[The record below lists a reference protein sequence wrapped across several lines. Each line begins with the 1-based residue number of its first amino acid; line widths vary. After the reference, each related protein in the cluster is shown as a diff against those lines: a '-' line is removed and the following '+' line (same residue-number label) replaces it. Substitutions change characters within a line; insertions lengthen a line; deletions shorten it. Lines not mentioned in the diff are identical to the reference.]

1 MTGRIGTIAHVM
13 PRLRPA
19 AAVALLLAACG
30 LAPGAFAQTPP
41 TPPQPAPPGATP
53 PGSTGRP
60 LVQIVVRAQGTGDRF
75 PSTYSLLCEEG
86 RFCTAVFDV
95 ARRRAEGATGNPPPP
110 SRIEIGIWSRP
121 EGEVMLVPVTGTTK
135 LMLNCRPS
143 QMISTKG
150 RSEAP
155 RVRYSVHEPDPGC
168 DGATARAPAEK
179 AIAAIEVVVRPAAL
193 VRGQRT

>member
-1 MTGRIGTIAHVM
+1 MSGWVGKVGRSGK
-13 PRLRPA
+13 PA
-19 AAVALLLAACG
+19 RTRGARWGMVFVASACLAQEAG
-30 LAPGAFAQTPP
+30 AQTPP
-41 TPPQPAPPGATP
+41 SEPTPPATA
-53 PGSTGRP
+53 GKP
-60 LVQIVVRAQGTGDRF
+60 LVQVVVRAQGTGDRF

-95 ARRRAEGATGNPPPP
+95 ARRRADGATGNPPPP
-110 SRIEIGIWSRP
+110 TRIEIGIWSRP
-121 EGEVMLVPVTGTTK
+121 DGEVMLVPVTGTNK

-143 QMISTKG
+143 QAIATKG

-168 DGATARAPAEK
+168 DGPTARAAAEK
-179 AIAAIEVVVRPAAL
+179 AIAAIEVVVRPASL

>member
-1 MTGRIGTIAHVM
+1 MSGRVGKVGRFGMNASIRGVCRGTVILASVCLAQASGAQA
-13 PRLRPA
+13 PPA
-19 AAVALLLAACG
+19 G
-30 LAPGAFAQTPP
+30 PH
-41 TPPQPAPPGATP
+41 PPGAT
-53 PGSTGRP
+53 GKP

-75 PSTYSLLCEEG
+75 PSTYSVLCEEG

-110 SRIEIGIWSRP
+110 TRIEIGIWSRP
-121 EGEVMLVPVTGTTK
+121 EGEVMLVPVSATNK

-143 QMISTKG
+143 QAVVTKG

-168 DGATARAPAEK
+168 DGPTARAAAEK

>member
-1 MTGRIGTIAHVM
+1 MSGRIGKTGWFGISTRARSVGGV
-13 PRLRPA
+13 
-19 AAVALLLAACG
+19 AVLLASAC
-30 LAPGAFAQTPP
+30 LAHGAAAQTPP
-41 TPPQPAPPGATP
+41 AGPTPPAAIGK
-53 PGSTGRP
+53 P

-95 ARRRAEGATGNPPPP
+95 ARRRPEGATGNPPPP
-110 SRIEIGIWSRP
+110 TRIEIGIWSRP
-121 EGEVMLVPVTGTTK
+121 EGEVMLVPVTGTSK

-143 QMISTKG
+143 QAVVTKG

-168 DGATARAPAEK
+168 DGPTARAAAEK